1 MHRLVCILWC
11 AAVVSADSAP
21 ETSSNET
28 FDPASFSSDFSEL
41 TESFK
46 AKAISAVSDEV
57 ASYMDDIGV
66 TALIDDIIGT
76 HLSDYLDQT
85 AAALDDMV
93 DYFADSSVK
102 DKLEA
107 AVESVTGTLVTDL
120 EELAGLVSAVTSS
133 GTTAAA
139 GKRTAT
145 AQAGS
150 IGDVVVATV
159 GLGISPSSKVVSYNG
174 QDFSVS
180 GSAGFQMQVGVD
192 IATMT
197 DVVVAL
203 GGGASVGFASG
214 DIPTNTT
221 DTEAKKQ
228 AKLSRMASVLADAD
242 TDSSLFTKL
251 DSYLD
256 ATIGLDFFAS
266 TGDLTGFA
274 YKVSVTLPAFSEIKE
289 LHVYLS
295 HPQWGCLSVNPSAM
309 YAPVVSGWGIT
320 LYSGKPSGMLAAAP
334 GLWGSLDAASSEMAD
349 LKGTWSSEWGS
360 ASLMVGDTMTIADT
374 GSLDLSDD
382 ACTTTDT
389 SDTSDVTVLSGV
401 ASDVVS
407 KVADV
412 VSFIE
417 ASKTLILDASFT
429 VPFCVGECSATP
441 YDDESSLSGTA
452 TLKFTADLDGGE
464 VDLYVDGITFGGLTT
479 VIAEPL
485 PDSAKD
491 ILVGMMDPLSALGL
505 GESSVIV
512 TVTTDGV
519 SVTASGSPSFP
530 DVSGSSAFEAVLRT
544 LSDVVVVLKGT
555 MTYSGDATLELDVGT
570 QPDTS
575 NGTFAIVTEDG
586 TEGFALFAKAAD
598 EGELDIGVSLPIR
611 ICVESCS
618 SASPRYLYL
627 TGSLALELS
636 GEEQNVEGE
645 LVMDGW
651 WNEAFGIPF
660 VNIADIILGIA
671 MNLETFLPSK
681 LDIGGTVCLGTW
693 DDCSTKTG
701 TYVEGRAYV
710 GLDLAAPENSYY
722 IMMISKL
729 TFGTIFDLI
738 GEYSSFVKDL
748 DIESSFPALAES
760 GIYPYDDSS
769 CTTQDGTTVDSYNV
783 NCYAYMSFNGA
794 GEDKTLSFQDGDL
807 VIPNGIAFS
816 GKIDFFGW
824 NFGVQAKVTETAF
837 DIEATM
843 DKVDFAIGGVTIFE
857 LGKYLSGSE
866 VKDGAYFHVAA
877 DSSSGEILV
886 QIDGAFAIPI
896 LDSYGEL
903 SLFVDADEFSFTS
916 DIELFGGALTS
927 KTSVQ
932 WNWDLTY
939 FRAQLEDISFGG
951 IVVIEDVH
959 FEYNSAASSIDLGV
973 SISVLSLI
981 SISAEVRITGSQIYF
996 DVSADLALISIEVSG
1011 TAEIV
1016 TPMSDSSFSLH
1027 VSVGPGGLVT
1037 AIGDAVVAACD
1048 AIADVAVAAWDGL
1061 TAGVEVA
1068 YNAVKEVFSDALS
1081 AVADVAVAFFNG
1093 VADFFSDVIGWLEDI
1108 PVLGVVISAV
1118 ADFFE
1123 DAWNSLFG
1131 ETSSSWIVVTS
1142 EKNDYGCYI
1151 EYVRTKTCQN
1161 YLFWS
1166 DCDYSNG
1173 ESFGD
1178 QLCMVKVA
1186 IGIQQVKIHGLQGQI
1201 LQTQLDDS
1209 KASNKG
1215 LSDYADGAT
1224 LQDAVVGNFNS
1235 TFPMDQAMPVSF
1247 PASVTVS
1254 QLTSTGITHGVAMP
1268 SSVSLDVSSEDALS
1282 SSHDSASAD
1291 LASAAATFATKDTAT
1306 EGISAEELLS
1316 LTAQIAV
1323 ATYQLQVYLIEEL
1336 EILLSS
1342 GEAATLSRDASV
1354 LEDEINLTNATSL
1367 AGENLTKYF
1376 PTFTLPVLQHTDHR
1390 ESVSPCADMKTV
1402 LKKQQPHFRHVD
1414 KHCKKGAIVH
1424 LQSVEALSE
1433 FDTCE
1438 HVSKHKVEWVGV
1450 DGCGGVSEPLYTVV
1464 FRSHGLPSF
1473 VSVPDIYNVE
1483 RLGGESGPRTT
1494 GVAGGQG
1501 QCGVNVTMSYEDSE
1515 LHQAG
1520 SFWALVRTWTVALD
1534 VPDNCTSA
1542 QLRAVSQEQIIQFGN
1557 ETSSLSCT
1565 ASTLATEEGDAN
1577 FDCATVVDGSVSLHW
1592 SILSGSRIFALQ
1604 GSAAGYLAM
1613 GFPETSGTMGPGA
1626 AMIVTGGTAAKYAI
1640 GSDKDVAAVQLSD
1653 AVLSGLSG
1661 LTAAVVNGE
1670 TVMYWTEDSS
1680 SAGRGAVTLQSEDT
1694 LSFNYAYHSSSQT
1707 LTTHTTR
1714 GSVEINLVDGT
1725 SVDTM
1730 ADSKQSKVKTHAAI
1744 QTAVW
1749 AYVVPIAVLAKRFGP
1764 LATTA
1769 KVSTFPVPFI
1779 VHAVLMVIAIVLTIA
1794 MAALAL
1800 AEFDNRTD
1808 MGHKGT
1814 GITVMCAAIMQALMQ
1829 VAKPDAESAHR
1840 WIFRTVHMVLGL
1852 VTMVL
1857 ACVTLFTGADN
1868 YERLYANDDSFA
1880 MDIRVA
1886 AITGL
1891 GCFFTAYVLLSALKY
1906 VREMKA
1912 KKQGVKGHANA
1923 PDTATPA
1930 NVEV

>member
-66 TALIDDIIGT
+66 TALIDDIIET

-214 DIPTNTT
+214 DIPTDTTGAT
-221 DTEAKKQ
+221 DTEAKKKV
-228 AKLSRMASVLADAD
+228 KLSRMASVLADAD

-441 YDDESSLSGTA
+441 YDDESSLSGSA

-598 EGELDIGVSLPIR
+598 VGELDVGVSLPIR

-618 SASPRYLYL
+618 SDSPRYLYL

-729 TFGTIFDLI
+729 TIGTIFDLI
-738 GEYSSFVKDL
+738 SEYSSFVKDL
-748 DIESSFPALAES
+748 DIDSSFPALAES
-760 GIYPYDDSS
+760 GIYPYDNSS
-769 CTTQDGTTVDSYNV
+769 CTTQDGTTVASYNV

-932 WNWDLTY
+932 WDWDLTY
-939 FRAQLEDISFGG
+939 FKAQMEDISFGG
-951 IVVIEDVH
+951 VVVVKDVH

-973 SISVLSLI
+973 SISVLSI
-981 SISAEVRITGSQIYF
+981 VSVAAELQITGSTIYF
-996 DVSADLALISIEVSG
+996 DVSADLELVSVEISG
-1011 TAEIV
+1011 TAQME
-1016 TPMSDSSFSLH
+1016 TPFADSSFSLD
-1027 VSVGPGGLVT
+1027 VSVGAGGIVS

-1048 AIADVAVAAWDGL
+1048 AIADVAVEAWDSL
-1061 TAGVEVA
+1061 SDGVEDA
-1068 YNAVKEVFSDALS
+1068 YNSVKAVFSDALS
-1081 AVADVAVAFFNG
+1081 AIADVAEDFLDDMEA
-1093 VADFFSDVIGWLEDI
+1093 FFSDAIGVLEDV
-1108 PVLGVVISAV
+1108 PLLGDVIKGLGEFSSAV
-1118 ADFFE
+1118 E
-1123 DAWNSLFG
+1123 DTWNSLFG

-1161 YLFWS
+1161 YLVYS
-1166 DCDYSNG
+1166 DCNYKNG
-1173 ESFGD
+1173 DDFAD
-1178 QLCMVKVA
+1178 QLCM
-1186 IGIQQVKIHGLQGQI
+1186 IQIAVGAQVVKIAGLQGQI
-1201 LQTQLDDS
+1201 LQTQLDGS
-1209 KASNKG
+1209 KSSNQG
-1215 LSDYADGAT
+1215 LSDYVDGET
-1224 LQDAVVGNFNS
+1224 LQDPVVGNFDS
-1235 TFPMDQAMPVSF
+1235 TFDMDQAMPVSF

-1254 QLTSTGITHGVAMP
+1254 QLTSTGISHGVAMT
-1268 SSVSLDVSSEDALS
+1268 SSVSLDLSSEDSLS

-1291 LASAAATFATKDTAT
+1291 LASAAATFVTNDETSSG
-1306 EGISAEELLS
+1306 GISAEELLS
-1316 LTAQIAV
+1316 LDTQIID
-1323 ATYQLQVYLIEEL
+1323 ATNQLQVYLSEEVTM
-1336 EILLSS
+1336 LS
-1342 GEAATLSRDASV
+1342 GAQEATLSRDASV
-1354 LEDEINLTNATSL
+1354 LEDGTNLTNATSR
-1367 AGENLTKYF
+1367 AGEALTKYF
-1376 PTFTLPVLQHTDHR
+1376 PTFTLPILQHTKHR

-1402 LKKQQPHFRHVD
+1402 LKKQQPTFRHLD
-1414 KHCKKGAIVH
+1414 KHCKKGTAVH
-1424 LQSVEALSE
+1424 LRSVEALSD
-1433 FDTCE
+1433 FDACE

-1450 DGCGGVSEPLYTVV
+1450 DGCGGVSEPVYTVV
-1464 FRSHGLPSF
+1464 FRSHGMPSF
-1473 VSVPDIYNVE
+1473 VSVPDYYIVG
-1483 RLGGESGPRTT
+1483 RLGDESGPRTT

-1501 QCGVNVTMSYEDSE
+1501 ECGVNVTMTYEDSE
-1515 LHQAG
+1515 PRMVSG
-1520 SFWALVRTWTVALD
+1520 SFWKVVRTWTTALD
-1534 VPDNCTSA
+1534 VPAHCTRA
-1542 QLRAVSQEQIIQFGN
+1542 QSRPVSKEQTILFGN
-1557 ETSSLSCT
+1557 SDRNVEDLS
-1565 ASTLATEEGDAN
+1565 
-1577 FDCATVVDGSVSLHW
+1577 W
-1592 SILSGSRIFALQ
+1592 
-1604 GSAAGYLAM
+1604 AGVEA
-1613 GFPETSGTMGPGA
+1613 
-1626 AMIVTGGTAAKYAI
+1626 
-1640 GSDKDVAAVQLSD
+1640 DVAAATGEGVSRVRIASRHGGYVGMSADGDSVVRTDGRGVDSVWCLTPTRAAGMFKMSATGAGCLLGTDGGAVVCEAKGAGYAGADVLFATGAAKQVGAVKQHFLNVQLHRGLCL
-1653 AVLSGLSG
+1653 AVDPFRNSGAF
-1661 LTAAVVNGE
+1661 TAACTG
-1670 TVMYWTEDSS
+1670 
-1680 SAGRGAVTLQSEDT
+1680 AGSGNDFYIETLQS
-1694 LSFNYAYHSSSQT
+1694 
-1707 LTTHTTR
+1707 
-1714 GSVEINLVDGT
+1714 
-1725 SVDTM
+1725 
-1730 ADSKQSKVKTHAAI
+1730 
-1744 QTAVW
+1744 
-1749 AYVVPIAVLAKRFGP
+1749 
-1764 LATTA
+1764 
-1769 KVSTFPVPFI
+1769 
-1779 VHAVLMVIAIVLTIA
+1779 
-1794 MAALAL
+1794 
-1800 AEFDNRTD
+1800 
-1808 MGHKGT
+1808 
-1814 GITVMCAAIMQALMQ
+1814 
-1829 VAKPDAESAHR
+1829 
-1840 WIFRTVHMVLGL
+1840 GL
-1852 VTMVL
+1852 KH
-1857 ACVTLFTGADN
+1857 C
-1868 YERLYANDDSFA
+1868 
-1880 MDIRVA
+1880 
-1886 AITGL
+1886 
-1891 GCFFTAYVLLSALKY
+1891 
-1906 VREMKA
+1906 
-1912 KKQGVKGHANA
+1912 
-1923 PDTATPA
+1923 
-1930 NVEV
+1930 